1 MLYKFLGQD
10 SEIDLDYADKEF
22 LEYKWAELDELPKD
36 VVHFKRNVYQHVAQK
51 FAPYIEEIKSGCDSS
66 GRVA

>member
-1 MLYKFLGQD
+1 MLYKFVGQE

-36 VVHFKRNVYQHVAQK
+36 VVHFKRSVYRHVAQK
-51 FAPYIEEIKSGCDSS
+51 FLPYIQAIKSGHDGS
-66 GRVA
+66 GR